1 MSVEQE
7 ELVDQEEV
15 EIEREQDPTQEELEA
30 EEESEAS
37 SATAKGDI
45 DTDESEAEEESE
57 ASPATAEGDIDTDE
71 SEGEEASGDDSKAE
85 NSSSSSLDENVD
97 DLPVLPLRGIVVYPM
112 MWLPLTIGQGRSIQ
126 LVEDSLPQSRIIA
139 LVTSRDESVEVPSPE
154 QIYEIGTAAQVH
166 RVLKAPDGTIRL
178 AVQGLERIR
187 LTEYIQEKP
196 YLRARVEVLPETLEE
211 GLEIDGTARAVQ
223 DQFRRLVELDSQM
236 PDELAVMA
244 ANVENAR
251 QLAYLVASSMRIEM
265 DDAQK
270 LLEIDS
276 VQDKLVRL
284 TQLLHNEIEVMEL
297 GNKIQSQAQ
306 GEMEK
311 MQKDFFL
318 REQIKA
324 IQKELGEEDEQ
335 EADIRELEERI
346 EAAGMAEEAHKE
358 ALRELNRMRRMPI
371 QAAEYSVIKT
381 YLDLMV
387 SLPWQQTTEDN
398 LDITHAREVLEED
411 HYGLDEIK
419 DRIVEYLAVRKL
431 RTVRKAQREEEE
443 EDTRDKI
450 RLEREGVLLCF
461 VGPPGVGKTSLGISI
476 ARAMERKFMRL
487 ALGGVRDEADIRG
500 FRRTYIGSMPGRI
513 IQSLRRIESKNPVFM
528 LDEVDK
534 LGRDFRGDPTS
545 ALLEVLDPEQN
556 REFRDHYLD
565 VPFDL
570 SEVMFITTANVLD
583 TIPGPLRDRME
594 IIHLSSYTENEKV
607 KIAQQYLVS
616 RQIKENGLRES
627 EIVFEE
633 AALHKIVHD
642 YTREA
647 GVRNL
652 EREIGK
658 ICRKVAATVAALQ
671 PYWIQAPL
679 PLGLDDTASQ
689 QGYIEEAKSN
699 GEGLATHAPSN
710 GGQNSRPPLTK
721 MSAVTEAPF
730 TPVYIAPDSLVEY
743 LGKRRFQ
750 REEIADRTS
759 IPGVAVGLS
768 WTMAGGEIL
777 FFEATKMPGK
787 KGFILTGQ
795 LGEVMKESA
804 QAALSYVRSR
814 ARELNIPPDFFEE
827 IDIHLHIPEGALP
840 KDGPSAGVTMVTA
853 IASLLTG
860 RSVHPEIGM
869 TGEVTLRG
877 KVLGIGGLKEKVL
890 AAARAGLGTIIMPA
904 ANKADLEDLPEN
916 VRETMKFIPVETVE
930 EVLKMAL
937 QDEPY
942 SEGPT
947 HSTDMPDQP
956 EEKPLGEA
964 VEDSLERIEYA
975 S

>member
-1 MSVEQE
+1 MSSEQE
-7 ELVDQEEV
+7 EKEQKQT
-15 EIEREQDPTQEELEA
+15 IEDDAASAEDKPSAVSDAPSVQAEA
-30 EEESEAS
+30 E
-37 SATAKGDI
+37 
-45 DTDESEAEEESE
+45 AEND
-57 ASPATAEGDIDTDE
+57 PAL
-71 SEGEEASGDDSKAE
+71 SQGEEI
-85 NSSSSSLDENVD
+85 SLDEPASKDENKPSLTEVAD

-112 MWLPLTIGQGRSIQ
+112 MWLPLTIGQERSIK
-126 LVEDSLPQSRIIA
+126 LVEDSLPQNRIIA
-139 LVTSRDESVEVPSPE
+139 LVTSRDESVEEPVPD

-187 LTEYIQEKP
+187 LKEYIQEKP

-211 GLEIDGTARAVQ
+211 GLELDGSARAVQ
-223 DQFRRLVELDSQM
+223 DLFRRLVELDGQM

-251 QLAYLVASSMRIEM
+251 QLAYLVASSMRLEM
-265 DDAQK
+265 NDAQE

-276 VQDKLVRL
+276 VQEKLLRL
-284 TQLLHNEIEVMEL
+284 TNLLHSEVDVMEL

-346 EAAGMAEEAHKE
+346 EAAGMPEEAHKE
-358 ALRELNRMRRMPI
+358 ATRELNRMRRMPI

-387 SLPWQQTTEDN
+387 SLPWQKTTEDN

-411 HYGLDEIK
+411 HYGLEEIK

-431 RTVRKAQREEEE
+431 RAARKSQREEDEE
-443 EDTRDKI
+443 EDARDKI
-450 RLEREGVLLCF
+450 RREREGVLLCF

-476 ARAMERKFMRL
+476 ARAMDRKFMRL
-487 ALGGVRDEADIRG
+487 ALGGVRDEAEIRG

-513 IQSLRRIESKNPVFM
+513 IQSLRRVETKNPVFM

-594 IIHLSSYTENEKV
+594 IIQLSSYTEHEKV
-607 KIAQQYLVS
+607 KIAQQYLVA
-616 RQIKENGLRES
+616 RQIRENGLREG
-627 EIVFEE
+627 EIVFDDE
-633 AALHKIVHD
+633 ALRKIVHD

-658 ICRKVAATVAALQ
+658 ICRKVAANIAAMQ
-671 PYWIQAPL
+671 PYWVQPPL
-679 PLGLDDTASQ
+679 PLGLDDSKPQ
-689 QGYIEEAKSN
+689 QGFIEDQSVTAEDLPAN
-699 GEGLATHAPSN
+699 GQSGDGKVP
-710 GGQNSRPPLTK
+710 GGPLPQLT
-721 MSAVTEAPF
+721 AVAEAPF
-730 TPVYIAPDSLVEY
+730 SPVHITPDTLVEY

-750 REEIADRTS
+750 REEIADRTRM
-759 IPGVAVGLS
+759 PGVAVGLS
-768 WTMAGGEIL
+768 WTMTGGEIL

-787 KGFILTGQ
+787 KGFVLTGQ

-814 ARELNIPPDFFEE
+814 AAELDIAPEFFEE

-860 RSVHPEIGM
+860 RPVDPDIGM

-877 KVLGIGGLKEKVL
+877 KVLRIGGLKEKVL
-890 AAARAGLGTIIMPA
+890 AAARAGLSTIVMPA
-904 ANKADLEDLPEN
+904 ANEADLEDLPEN
-916 VRETMKFIPVETVE
+916 VRESMNFIPVDTVD
-930 EVLKMAL
+930 EVLKTAL
-937 QDEPY
+937 LDPSDSPEVPNYADGPDSHQNLPSDE
-942 SEGPT
+942 
-947 HSTDMPDQP
+947 
-956 EEKPLGEA
+956 EA
-964 VEDSLERIEYA
+964 EDAPQQIDYA
-975 S
+975 SQAG